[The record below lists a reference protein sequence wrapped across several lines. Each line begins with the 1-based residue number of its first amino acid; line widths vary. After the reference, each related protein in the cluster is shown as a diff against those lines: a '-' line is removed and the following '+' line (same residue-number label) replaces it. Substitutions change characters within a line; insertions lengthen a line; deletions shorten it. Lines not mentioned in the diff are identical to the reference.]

1 MDFTYES
8 LFSLIT
14 FGITVIGFVYTQFKT
29 TADLDKRIGILESKD
44 TSVKFQVLCEDVREI
59 KVKNNL
65 IWEGVEKSMVELL
78 HHPTEYER
86 DALLE
91 KLRDKTITLK
101 EIDDLKI
108 MLEKAMVVKKGE
120 PEAMAASLL
129 LSALHVRI
137 HDADIAALKV
147 VKSCV

>member
-1 MDFTYES
+1 MS
-8 LFSLIT
+8 LSVDSFFSIIA
-14 FGITVIGFVYTQFKT
+14 FGITVVGFLYTRFKVT
-29 TADLDKRIGILESKD
+29 SDLDKRISILESND
-44 TSVKFQVLCEDVREI
+44 ISVKFQELCEDVREI

-101 EIDDLKI
+101 EIDDLKV

-137 HDADIAALKV
+137 YDSNTALKV
-147 VKSCV
+147 LKSCT